1 MECITRLIAAMKHR
15 DGWGKDFCR
24 KNLNPQNRSFN
35 NRTFPDYSHT
45 FYFEE
50 EKFLIEYNN
59 HKPGVR

>member
-24 KNLNPQNRSFN
+24 KNLNPQNRSLN
-35 NRTFPDYSHT
+35 NRTFPDDSHT

-50 EKFLIEYNN
+50 EKIPY
-59 HKPGVR
+59 